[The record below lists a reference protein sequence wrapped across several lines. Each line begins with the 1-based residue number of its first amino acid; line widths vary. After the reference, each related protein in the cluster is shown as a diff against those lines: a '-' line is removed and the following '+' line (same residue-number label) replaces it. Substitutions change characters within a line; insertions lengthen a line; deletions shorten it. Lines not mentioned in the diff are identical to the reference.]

1 MEKYLE
7 LLFQLGIK
15 HNAILDVWRDQS
27 IHGKENHLFGLY
39 FFQSDYSSPMK
50 LFLNLNFEYMIIQKF
65 GIGNQWRLIK
75 KGIYKVEDQKIFL
88 NIKRYDFHKM
98 NEMTIEKLESDEK
111 ITTVLKTPET
121 EIKNSGKWDK
131 LFIKEEFPKVVFC
144 LQNTL
149 SKNIFSNSLTIGN
162 KYVATSLT
170 NGKIRVLNDNGK
182 FGNYPKELFENL

>member
-7 LLFQLGIK
+7 LLFQLGVK
-15 HNAILDVWRDQS
+15 HNTILDLWRNQS
-27 IHGKENHLFGLY
+27 VHKNENNLFGLY
-39 FFQSDYSSPMK
+39 FFQSEYSSPMK
-50 LFLNLNFEYMIIQKF
+50 LFLNLNFEYMIIQRF

-98 NEMTIEKLESDEK
+98 NEMTTEKLEFGEK
-111 ITTVLKTPET
+111 VTTVLKTPET
-121 EIKNSGKWDK
+121 EFKNSGKRDK
-131 LFIKEEFPKVVFC
+131 FFIKEEFPKVILC
-144 LQNTL
+144 LKNAL
-149 SKNIFSNSLTIGN
+149 SKNMFSNSLTIGN

-170 NGKIRVLNDNGK
+170 DGKIRILNDNGK